1 MSYKNLLF
9 IFKVFLKQVSHLE
22 KNKTL
27 ECLFCILKQKILI
40 LQAFLKLKT

>member
-22 KNKTL
+22 KT
-27 ECLFCILKQKILI
+27 
-40 LQAFLKLKT
+40 KLWSVYSVF